1 MEQAFIPSIREAGA
15 GGIHLNF
22 RQAWSPE
29 GVPGHLELHN
39 ETLSQQKKNER
50 KKWEEK
56 KIEFMW
62 T

>member
-1 MEQAFIPSIREAGA
+1 MEQAFIPSIREAEA

-39 ETLSQQKKNER
+39 ETLSQQ
-50 KKWEEK
+50 EK
-56 KIEFMW
+56 MKEKR
-62 T
+62 